1 MDPVTKQQK
10 IRKYKDGTFALW
22 LFAGLSIVN
31 VFLITY
37 FDTYFLFSSHIL
49 TLITSVLKDL
59 TEVYV
64 SLIVALIFM
73 VPCIICAIFAPKRYG
88 FMIAGLV
95 FISLDTL
102 FLVSDVVMTLSY
114 ETLANYAFDIVC
126 HVAAIV
132 IVAMALKNKDAIKLM
147 KLGFNE
153 NSNVPDSLTS
163 EVLPSGET
171 VMVLDDTDA
180 VTTETSETTEMQKE
194 DLFSDYT
201 AASENEETDKDKKRL
216 ITIIRPKNFYACLI
230 KFEVVIDGV
239 VVGVLK
245 NGGLLKVML
254 SNEAHAL
261 YVQVSKG
268 NSEMLQITSGDQDK
282 NYSIKPVAKA
292 MGMNIEISEI

>member
-37 FDTYFLFSSHIL
+37 FDSYFLFSSHIL

-88 FMIAGLV
+88 FMIVGLV

-114 ETLANYAFDIVC
+114 ETLINYAFDIVC

-132 IVAMALKNKDAIKLM
+132 IVAIALKNKDAIKLM

-171 VMVLDDTDA
+171 VLVLDDTDA
-180 VTTETSETTEMQKE
+180 VVSATAETQNDEV
-194 DLFSDYT
+194 FSGYID
-201 AASENEETDKDKKRL
+201 ASENEESDKDKKRL
-216 ITIIRPKNFYACLI
+216 ITITRPKNFYACLI

-261 YVQVSKG
+261 YVQGSKG

-292 MGMNIEISEI
+292 MGMDIEISEI